1 MPVAKMIQVIWTFAS
16 TGVADMQVSIIID
29 YQDLTVGASCF
40 LQPAAWPE
48 LQVFLAGGAGVEGG
62 GGDGFVLSPVLDQ
75 ARISVAV
82 AFTPVYPEKH

>member
-1 MPVAKMIQVIWTFAS
+1 M
-16 TGVADMQVSIIID
+16 
-29 YQDLTVGASCF
+29 
-40 LQPAAWPE
+40 
-48 LQVFLAGGAGVEGG
+48 FLAGGAGVEGG